1 MCNCRQGDDWSVVSM
16 KVIDVKRLHRVLI
29 EELAAVQGSSTVAQ
43 RQLILRE
50 IQVCFILPNLHV
62 FLQSLECTSKM
73 TRYSCV
79 SNSTV
84 VSKDNITN

>member
-1 MCNCRQGDDWSVVSM
+1 M

-50 IQVCFILPNLHV
+50 IQVCFIYMCSDSNV
-62 FLQSLECTSKM
+62 F
-73 TRYSCV
+73 RV
-79 SNSTV
+79 
-84 VSKDNITN
+84 

>member
-1 MCNCRQGDDWSVVSM
+1 M

-50 IQVCFILPNLHV
+50 IQVCFIYMYSEFRMYV
-62 FLQSLECTSKM
+62 KDDSLFMCL
-73 TRYSCV
+73 
-79 SNSTV
+79 
-84 VSKDNITN
+84 

>member
-1 MCNCRQGDDWSVVSM
+1 MCNRRLGVDWSVVSM

-62 FLQSLECTSKM
+62 FRFKLYSEFRMYVKDDSLIMCS
-73 TRYSCV
+73 
-79 SNSTV
+79 
-84 VSKDNITN
+84 

>member
-1 MCNCRQGDDWSVVSM
+1 M

-50 IQVCFILPNLHV
+50 IQVCFILPILHV
-62 FLQSLECTSKM
+62 FRFKCIQSLECTSKM

-79 SNSTV
+79 PNSTV

>member
-1 MCNCRQGDDWSVVSM
+1 M

-50 IQVCFILPNLHV
+50 IQVCFILRNLHV
-62 FLQSLECTSKM
+62 FRFKCIQSLKCTSKM
-73 TRYSCV
+73 TCYSCV
-79 SNSTV
+79 PNSTV

>member
-1 MCNCRQGDDWSVVSM
+1 M

-62 FLQSLECTSKM
+62 FRFKCIQSLKCTSKM

-79 SNSTV
+79 PNSTV
-84 VSKDNITN
+84 V